1 MKRQRAEI
9 SSNVISHIK
18 SAHPIE
24 MWRSNKLGI
33 KEKISRGNVPRL
45 IFSCPVP
52 SGLPHRSHCVPMNM
66 NPCGYRVL
74 LELLGR
80 FELPTSSLP
89 TAVEPFSPCCTRLF
103 GGFLSKKDEVTACLF
118 HCFHP
123 CVSPCGSWCGS
134 KLLQLIKKRRQN
146 IKYDRTDDCP
156 VCILI
161 MMHQPVPQSCDLH
174 PRNIRILL
182 LEVF

>member
-18 SAHPIE
+18 PAHPIE

-33 KEKISRGNVPRL
+33 KEKISRGKFPRL

-52 SGLPHRSHCVPMNM
+52 SGLPHRSHCVSMNM
-66 NPCGYRVL
+66 NRCGFKVF

-89 TAVEPFSPCCTRLF
+89 TAQKPFKYCCTRLL
-103 GGFLSKKDEVTACLF
+103 GSFLSKKDEVAHSLF
-118 HCFHP
+118 RCFRP
-123 CVSPCGSWCGS
+123 LISPCGSRCGS
-134 KLLQLIKKRRQN
+134 NLFHSAN
-146 IKYDRTDDCP
+146 
-156 VCILI
+156 
-161 MMHQPVPQSCDLH
+161 M
-174 PRNIRILL
+174 
-182 LEVF
+182 E

>member
-33 KEKISRGNVPRL
+33 KEKISRGKFPRL

-66 NPCGYRVL
+66 NRWNYRVFTCRVLTEKMRSGKFQASVASYIEFYNTKRPHCTLKNLTPCQAEENFNKNAKWDSGVRIAWL
-74 LELLGR
+74 L
-80 FELPTSSLP
+80 
-89 TAVEPFSPCCTRLF
+89 
-103 GGFLSKKDEVTACLF
+103 
-118 HCFHP
+118 CF
-123 CVSPCGSWCGS
+123 
-134 KLLQLIKKRRQN
+134 LLQF
-146 IKYDRTDDCP
+146 
-156 VCILI
+156 
-161 MMHQPVPQSCDLH
+161 
-174 PRNIRILL
+174 
-182 LEVF
+182 EVVWVFSSQIFHGASIPKNAVMSRLSAHKTAPPNSQVSSTCSN

>member
-18 SAHPIE
+18 PAHPIE

-33 KEKISRGNVPRL
+33 KEKISRGKFPRL

-66 NPCGYRVL
+66 NPCGFKVF

-89 TAVEPFSPCCTRLF
+89 TTAEPSSPCCIRLF
-103 GGFLSKKDEVTACLF
+103 GGFLSKKDEVAAYLF

-123 CVSPCGSWCGS
+123 RVSPCGSRCGS
-134 KLLQLIKKRRQN
+134 NNFQDAN
-146 IKYDRTDDCP
+146 EGRTSDSGKPSRCA
-156 VCILI
+156 L
-161 MMHQPVPQSCDLH
+161 S
-174 PRNIRILL
+174 RS
-182 LEVF
+182 

>member
-33 KEKISRGNVPRL
+33 KEKISRGNFPRL

-66 NPCGYRVL
+66 NRWDHSVLVRLPGLEPGASGLGGSRSIQLSYR
-74 LELLGR
+74 
-80 FELPTSSLP
+80 
-89 TAVEPFSPCCTRLF
+89 
-103 GGFLSKKDEVTACLF
+103 
-118 HCFHP
+118 
-123 CVSPCGSWCGS
+123 
-134 KLLQLIKKRRQN
+134 
-146 IKYDRTDDCP
+146 
-156 VCILI
+156 
-161 MMHQPVPQSCDLH
+161 
-174 PRNIRILL
+174 RIL
-182 LEVF
+182 

>member
-33 KEKISRGNVPRL
+33 KEKVSRGNFPRL

-66 NPCGYRVL
+66 N
-74 LELLGR
+74 
-80 FELPTSSLP
+80 
-89 TAVEPFSPCCTRLF
+89 RLIPVAF
-103 GGFLSKKDEVTACLF
+103 GGDYWTRTSGLMRV
-118 HCFHP
+118 
-123 CVSPCGSWCGS
+123 
-134 KLLQLIKKRRQN
+134 N
-146 IKYDRTDDCP
+146 I
-156 VCILI
+156 
-161 MMHQPVPQSCDLH
+161 QW
-174 PRNIRILL
+174 
-182 LEVF
+182 

>member
-33 KEKISRGNVPRL
+33 KEKISRGNFPRL

-89 TAVEPFSPCCTRLF
+89 TTVEPSSPCCIRLC
-103 GGFLSKKDEVTACLF
+103 GVFLSKKDEVAACLF
-118 HCFHP
+118 HCFRP
-123 CVSPCGSWCGS
+123 LISPCGSRCGS
-134 KLLQLIKKRRQN
+134 SGHLRVKETTDRLRRHISFCHFSLVIDSGNFLNESFLLFAGFR
-146 IKYDRTDDCP
+146 P
-156 VCILI
+156 
-161 MMHQPVPQSCDLH
+161 
-174 PRNIRILL
+174 
-182 LEVF
+182 